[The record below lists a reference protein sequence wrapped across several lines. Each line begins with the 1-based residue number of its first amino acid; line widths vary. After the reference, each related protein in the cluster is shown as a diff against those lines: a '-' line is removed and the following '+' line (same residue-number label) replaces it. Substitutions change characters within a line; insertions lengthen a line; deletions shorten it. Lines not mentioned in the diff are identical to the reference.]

1 MAIDPSRYA
10 IVTSEYRY
18 ASLVVAGIGT
28 VYGKARTLELESNFP
43 SLTGL
48 SALCTALSAIVGV
61 PRRRIE
67 LVISGTSVLDPD
79 LFATQTPTIRVTCA
93 ELGLT
98 NKDFIVTRMI
108 INEDEAFTALEA
120 IGGN

>member
-1 MAIDPSRYA
+1 M
-10 IVTSEYRY
+10 
-18 ASLVVAGIGT
+18 
-28 VYGKARTLELESNFP
+28 
-43 SLTGL
+43 
-48 SALCTALSAIVGV
+48 
-61 PRRRIE
+61 
-67 LVISGTSVLDPD
+67 VISGTSVLDPD